1 MACELG
7 EAVGRTPRVAGL
19 PVAAPVA
26 PRVDR
31 ADLETAPAAWTEAQ
45 ALLAPTIRLD
55 LERRHDRAENDPWA
69 ELRGQ
74 ELLIEAERTEPGL
87 DCRMRQ
93 REQVVWCAC
102 GSSL

>member
-1 MACELG
+1 
-7 EAVGRTPRVAGL
+7 EAVGRAVRVADL

-26 PRVDR
+26 HRVGR
-31 ADLETAPAAWTEAQ
+31 ADLETAPAARTEAQ

-55 LERRHDRAENDPWA
+55 LERRHDRGQNDPRA

-74 ELLIEAERTEPGL
+74 QLLIEAERAEPRL

-93 REQVVWCAC
+93 REQRRLVCLRIVVIA
-102 GSSL
+102 